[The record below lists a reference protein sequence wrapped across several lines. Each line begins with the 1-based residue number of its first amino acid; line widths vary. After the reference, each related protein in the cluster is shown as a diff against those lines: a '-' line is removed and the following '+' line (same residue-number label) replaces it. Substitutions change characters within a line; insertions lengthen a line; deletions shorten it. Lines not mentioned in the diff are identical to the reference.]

1 MFDLL
6 ASYFF
11 VMYGFRTDLEALDVL
26 ECLDCFEFFD
36 VALLDIYLVFDGRMI
51 SFYLTC
57 SFLTFYSSFFS
68 CSFLT

>member
-57 SFLTFYSSFFS
+57 YFLTFYSSFFS
-68 CSFLT
+68 WSFLT